1 MVLPGTL
8 TAAIPGLHGTVSSQ
22 ENQREWR
29 NITEKKFLVSSKKYQ
44 KQAAHTLDYFIN

>member
-8 TAAIPGLHGTVSSQ
+8 TAAIPGLHGAVSSQ
-22 ENQREWR
+22 ENQREW
-29 NITEKKFLVSSKKYQ
+29 SSKKYQ